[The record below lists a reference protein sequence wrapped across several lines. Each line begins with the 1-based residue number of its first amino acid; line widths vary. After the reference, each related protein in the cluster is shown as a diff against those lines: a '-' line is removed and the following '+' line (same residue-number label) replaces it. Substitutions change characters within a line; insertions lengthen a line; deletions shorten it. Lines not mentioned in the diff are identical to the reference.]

1 MEWDNPLKAMQAFG
15 TPYLSED
22 ELMEY
27 LDWWRQEGWKLSH
40 AVDRA
45 GTPWVRMYD
54 EVGHRIDRLEMGGG
68 YEKLLRS
75 GYQSGVIERVF
86 VAESIRPFFEIGY
99 ITSFFDPGLYCP
111 YTVTLA
117 TALMVEKYA
126 PPEIKDRFLPRL
138 QDRMQPWQGATWMTE
153 VRGGSDLGGGVQTIA
168 RRDGD
173 QWRLN
178 GEKYFASNAG
188 AELAIVAARPEGAPS
203 GIRGLALFLV
213 PRFRSDGSLNYFI
226 RRLKDKIGTRSVPT
240 GEVIFENS
248 EAWQLGED
256 YRGIYLILES
266 LNLSRVAN
274 SIAAVAWMQRMLADV
289 LEFGQ
294 QRIAFGKPLLAHPMY
309 RAEVT
314 EWQQIWQKVARLV
327 WLCVDVFNE
336 VWREMPPYSERYLV
350 YRLLT
355 HLAKAWSAEVCVQ
368 AARWVMEAFG
378 GNGVIA
384 EHGVDRFYREA
395 IVLAIWEGTRHR
407 HIIDAMEV
415 IQRKQG
421 LTLLRNYLHDV
432 KGIDLPKD
440 LLVKIMQWTDRDPNE
455 VGHEVEPLLFQLAEA
470 IGNG

>member
-1 MEWDNPLKAMQAFG
+1 MDWNHPLEAMQAFG
-15 TPYLSED
+15 PTHLSEA
-22 ELMEY
+22 ELTDY
-27 LDWWRQEGWKLSH
+27 FDWWCQEGRWLSH
-40 AVDRA
+40 AIDRA
-45 GTPWVRMYD
+45 GTPWIRMYD
-54 EVGHRIDRLEMGGG
+54 EVGNRIDRVEMPGG

-75 GYQSGVIERVF
+75 GYRRGVIDQVF

-99 ITSFFDPGLYCP
+99 MTSFFDPGLYCP

-117 TALMVEKYA
+117 TALMVDKYA
-126 PPEIKDRFLPRL
+126 PPSIRERYLPRL
-138 QDRMQPWQGATWMTE
+138 RDREQPWQGATWMTE
-153 VRGGSDLGGGVQTIA
+153 IEGGSDLGGGVQTLA
-168 RRDGD
+168 HRDGD
-173 QWRLN
+173 RWQLS

-188 AELAIVAARPEGAPS
+188 AELAIVAARPEGSPPGVRS
-203 GIRGLALFLV
+203 LALFLV
-213 PRFRSDGSLNYFI
+213 PRYRPDGSLNYFI

-240 GEVIFENS
+240 GEVILENS

-274 SIAAVAWMQRMLADV
+274 SIAAVAWMQRMLAEV
-289 LEFGQ
+289 QAFGQ
-294 QRIAFGKPLLAHPMY
+294 RRVAFGRPLLAHPMY
-309 RAEVT
+309 RAEVE
-314 EWQQIWQKVARLV
+314 EWQKIWRRVARLA
-327 WLCVDVFNE
+327 WLCVEVFNE
-336 VWREMPPYSERYLV
+336 VWREKPPYSDRYLV

-355 HLAKAWSAEVCVQ
+355 HLAKVWSAEICVR

-421 LTLLRNYLHDV
+421 LERLYAYLRDERGVN
-432 KGIDLPKD
+432 LPED
-440 LLVKIMQWTDRDPNE
+440 LLAQIMQWTDRDPND

-470 IGNG
+470 IGSE